1 MSDCCHLPWQ
11 NTSQLSESLMPPK
24 GASCPHHCSRLGDPL
39 AESQRSLYSLVGI
52 TSCLWLWC
60 SHVFCSPPWTSS
72 IFRAGPLHVRVGI
85 ATLSKSHSLLRQR
98 DCDWTC
104 VGRNRVSHRESSRVP
119 QTGPASERSLRPTFL
134 VSEPPP
140 RWLWFLLQPLL
151 STLTS
156 HLLAGWASLPQGAAL
171 WIWIPSLTLIYLWFQ
186 G

>member
-1 MSDCCHLPWQ
+1 MSDHCHLPWQ
-11 NTSQLSESLMPPK
+11 STSQVSESLMPPK
-24 GASCPHHCSRLGDPL
+24 GASCPRHCSRLGDPL

-60 SHVFCSPPWTSS
+60 SHVFCSPPWTSRV
-72 IFRAGPLHVRVGI
+72 FRGRPLHVRVGI
-85 ATLSKSHSLLRQR
+85 AALSKSHGLLRQR
-98 DCDWTC
+98 HCDWTC
-104 VGRNRVSHRESSRVP
+104 VGWNRVFHRESSRVP
-119 QTGPASERSLRPTFL
+119 PTGPASERSLRPTFL
-134 VSEPPP
+134 VSEPLP